1 MTDIW
6 FECCFVAQ
14 AGRDNHPDQYQYP
27 TILEWNVPVNSFEHD
42 HRGQYDPVHFH
53 GFILQCVTICSG
65 NGLTP
70 KSRQAFT

>member
-1 MTDIW
+1 MTDIL

-14 AGRDNHPDQYQYP
+14 AGRDNDPDQYQHL
-27 TILEWNVPVNSFEHD
+27 TILEWNVLVSLFEHD
-42 HRGQYDPVHFH
+42 HNGQYDPVYFY
-53 GFILQCVTICSG
+53 GFILQYVTICSG